1 MLLMVDPII
10 NFLLDALPMKKFTCD
25 VCHFVFHLPRGSV
38 RDCQKNMMVL
48 IVLNVVTNM
57 EGKRKEVIKLYFQIK

>member
-38 RDCQKNMMVL
+38 RDCQKKHDGPYCPKCSNRHG
-48 IVLNVVTNM
+48 
-57 EGKRKEVIKLYFQIK
+57 GKKKRSYKTVFSN